1 MIGNMNFMLCD
12 IDLMTAD
19 MNLMLGSIEPKRN
32 V

>member
-1 MIGNMNFMLCD
+1 MLCD

>member
-1 MIGNMNFMLCD
+1 MNFMLYD